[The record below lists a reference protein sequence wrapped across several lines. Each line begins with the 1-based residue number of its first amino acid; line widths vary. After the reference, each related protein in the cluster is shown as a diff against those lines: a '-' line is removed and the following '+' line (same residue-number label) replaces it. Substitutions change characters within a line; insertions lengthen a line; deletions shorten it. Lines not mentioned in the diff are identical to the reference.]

1 MRLAAG
7 VALLVVLAAPAGA
20 RQADQAF
27 GRRVTTVTVDLEGT
41 RVIEPGLL
49 DLVEVRPGAPLD
61 ARAVRES
68 IAHLF
73 SLGRFEDVRV
83 HATPEM
89 GGVAVRF
96 ELVPLHSVYRVDFAG
111 QTGLSEGDLRR
122 AVGERFGLAP
132 AATRASEVVE
142 FLRGYYRDRGFSD
155 ARITARTAVEHARER
170 TSLVFEIQSGPRLTV
185 SKVTLEGNAP
195 GGLDDAR
202 QALRIS
208 AGEPYDK
215 QEVDDRIAEYV
226 SGLRKRGYY
235 EAQGE
240 HALRIAPD
248 RRSAE
253 LIVTLDG
260 GPHVSVEFQ
269 GDSLPP
275 KVREELV
282 PIDREGSVDEDLL
295 EDSARRIAD
304 HLHGQGYRDASAT
317 YSRVPKEG
325 ELAIVFR
332 VVRGPAYVTGPV
344 EISGNASVPLAE
356 LADAIRLKEG
366 QPFLES
372 DLDGTVAAITDAYHR
387 RGFADVKIRS
397 SVETEPGTSPVRA
410 LARIVVAEGPRT
422 LIGNVTVH
430 GNEALSAETLM
441 AGSQAK
447 PGGPLYQ
454 PQLALDR
461 DGMLVQYLNRG
472 YRTAD
477 VGVKVEV
484 SEDRT
489 RANVIYDVREGPQIF
504 VDHVLIVGNEK
515 TKVETIRREVA
526 LKPGDPLGFEGVA
539 ESQRRISALGLFR
552 RVRITEIDHGTEAR
566 RDLLVTVEEAPAT
579 TLGYGGGVEVARRLV
594 RTTSDG
600 TPQER
605 IEFAP
610 RGFFEVGRRNL
621 FGHNRS
627 VNLFTRLSLRLRS
640 DPVLTADGTQ
650 PTTDFNEYR
659 VLGTYRQPK
668 LFGNIDFLATGFAE
682 QAART
687 SFDFNRRGA
696 RAEFGRRLNP
706 RLSLSVRYS
715 LDRTETFNETFTS
728 GEDARLIDRVF
739 PRVRLSTFSSTVIRD
754 TRDDPLGP
762 NAGTLLWVDGEIA
775 GRNIGSEVGF
785 AKTFLQGFLY
795 RRLPGPRA
803 VVLATG
809 ARLGLARGFP
819 YATPALDVDGNPV
832 TGPNGETLTVT
843 ITDLPASER
852 FFAGGDTTVR
862 GFALD
867 RLGTPETLDS
877 SGFPTGGNAVIVLN
891 AELRVPVWRDL
902 GAAAFLDG
910 GNVFRRAGDLDLSRI
925 RGTAGFGVR
934 YRSPLG
940 PLRLDLGFKLDRQVL
955 PTGELEPP
963 SAWYVSFGQAF

>member
-1 MRLAAG
+1 
-7 VALLVVLAAPAGA
+7 
-20 RQADQAF
+20 
-27 GRRVTTVTVDLEGT
+27 VTTVTVDVEGT
-41 RVIEPGLL
+41 RTTDPGLL
-49 DLVEVRPGAPLD
+49 DLVEVRSGAPLD
-61 ARAVRES
+61 ARAVRET

-89 GGVAVRF
+89 GGVAIRF
-96 ELVPLHSVYRVDFAG
+96 ELVPLHSVYRIDFAG
-111 QTGLSEGDLRR
+111 QTGLSEGELRR

-142 FLRGYYRDRGFSD
+142 FLRGYYRDRGFPD
-155 ARITARTAVEHARER
+155 AAITARTTVEHAPER
-170 TSLVFEIQSGPRLTV
+170 TTLVFDIQSGVRLTI

-195 GGLDDAR
+195 GGLDAAR
-202 QALRIS
+202 QALRIT
-208 AGEPYDK
+208 AGEAFDK
-215 QEVDDRIAEYV
+215 REVEDRIAAYLAT
-226 SGLRKRGYY
+226 LRKRGYY
-235 EAQGE
+235 EAQGD
-240 HALRIAPD
+240 HALQVAPD

-253 LIVTLDG
+253 LVITLDG
-260 GPHVSVEFQ
+260 GPHVSVEFR
-269 GDSLPP
+269 GDELPP

-282 PIDREGSVDEDLL
+282 PIEREGSVDEDLL

-304 HLHGQGYRDASAT
+304 HLHAQGYRDASAT

-325 ELAIVFR
+325 ELAIIFR

-344 EISGNASVPLAE
+344 EVSGNASIPIAE
-356 LADAIRLKEG
+356 LGEAIRLKEG
-366 QPFLES
+366 TPFLES
-372 DLDGTVAAITDAYHR
+372 ELDATVSAIADEYHR
-387 RGFADVKIRS
+387 RGFADVKLLS
-397 SVETEPGTSPVRA
+397 GVETEAGTSPVRA
-410 LARIVVAEGPRT
+410 MPRIIVTEGPRT
-422 LIGNVTVH
+422 TIRAVTLH
-430 GNEALSAETLM
+430 GNEAIASATLT
-441 AGSQAK
+441 AASQAK
-447 PGGPLYQ
+447 PGQPLYQ

-461 DGMLVQYLNRG
+461 DGMLLQYLNRG

-477 VGVKVEV
+477 VTVKVDI
-484 SEDRT
+484 SQDRT
-489 RANVIYDVREGPQIF
+489 QADIVYDIREGPQIF
-504 VDHVLIVGNEK
+504 VDHVLVVGNEK

-552 RVRITEIDHGTEAR
+552 RVRITEIDHGEASR

-594 RTTSDG
+594 RTTTDG
-600 TPQER
+600 TPEER

-640 DPVLTADGTQ
+640 NPVLTADGEQ
-650 PTTDFNEYR
+650 PATDFNEYR
-659 VLGTYRQPK
+659 VLATYRQPK

-706 RLSLSVRYS
+706 RLSLSLRYS

-728 GEDARLIDRVF
+728 GEDARLIDRIF
-739 PRVRLSTFSSTVIRD
+739 PRVRLSTFSSTLIRD

-762 NAGTLLWVDGEIA
+762 GSGTLLWVDGEVA

-785 AKTFLQGFLY
+785 AKTFLQGFSY

-803 VVLATG
+803 IVLATG
-809 ARLGLARGFP
+809 ARLGLAKGFP
-819 YATPALDVDGNPV
+819 YATPALDENGNPIA
-832 TGPNGETLTVT
+832 GPDGEPITVT

-891 AELRVPVWRDL
+891 AELRVPVWRDF
-902 GAAAFLDG
+902 GAAAFVDG
-910 GNVFRRAGDLDLSRI
+910 GNVFRRASDLDLSRI